1 MCYIYWKDFNMVKE
15 VIIGIDLGIINLVV
29 LIVDNGLLVVLEN
42 LNGKRIILLV
52 VSFKDGE
59 IIVGDNVKN

>member
-1 MCYIYWKDFNMVKE
+1 MVKE
-15 VIIGIDLGIINLVV
+15 VIIGIDLGIINSVV

>member
-1 MCYIYWKDFNMVKE
+1 MVKE